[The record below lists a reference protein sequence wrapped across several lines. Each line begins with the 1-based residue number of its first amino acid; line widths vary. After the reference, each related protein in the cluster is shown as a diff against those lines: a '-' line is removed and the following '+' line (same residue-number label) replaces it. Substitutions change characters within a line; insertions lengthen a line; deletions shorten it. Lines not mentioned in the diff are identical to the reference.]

1 MQCDGHAVWTRQLL
15 CGGGIAAI
23 GQCQI
28 WPRECCGNVALYG
41 GEKTAVTFK
50 CQNQFLRRLGTYK
63 CQSEVAGD
71 QKLKKITFQSQ
82 SEIDQKAVTG

>member
-1 MQCDGHAVWTRQLL
+1 MITGLSVPIGGRTGQLL
-15 CGGGIAAI
+15 CGGGIAASR
-23 GQCQI
+23 QCQI

-63 CQSEVAGD
+63 CQSESAGGHMVG
-71 QKLKKITFQSQ
+71 KKRQLPISVKNGF
-82 SEIDQKAVTG
+82 

>member
-1 MQCDGHAVWTRQLL
+1 MV
-15 CGGGIAAI
+15 
-23 GQCQI
+23 
-28 WPRECCGNVALYG
+28 V
-41 GEKTAVTFK
+41 KTAVTYK
-50 CQNQFLRRLGTYK
+50 CQKRGLRRLGTYK